1 MSDEDGNG
9 AAAGPPEVT
18 ADVADAEIVS
28 LLDDE
33 YARALL
39 VVAYDEARPADELA
53 ETLGTA
59 RSTVYDRL
67 SRLGEHDLVVEHQE
81 IDPDGH
87 HYKTYRTRLDR
98 VVIEVAADGVE
109 VAVDREPTDPADRL
123 SAAFD
128 TLRS

>member
-1 MSDEDGNG
+1 MSDEDGSE

-18 ADVADAEIVS
+18 ADAAEAEVVS

-39 VVAYDEARPADELA
+39 VVAYDEARAADDLA
-53 ETLGTA
+53 EVLGA
-59 RSTVYDRL
+59 APSTVYDRL
-67 SRLGEHDLVVEHQE
+67 SRLREHDLVVERQR

-87 HYKTYRTRLDR
+87 HHKTYRTRLDR
-98 VVIEVAADGVE
+98 VVVEFGADGVE

-128 TLRS
+128 DLRP